1 MQCLQFLYFDIFCVV
16 GPFIIYEYCEQGS
29 IKEYLQNQ
37 KPDVTVDLQE
47 KLFRFGFD
55 IAKGMEYLA
64 SKSVSL
70 YTNALLKEK
79 ILKFL

>member
-64 SKSVSL
+64 SKSVSHILML
-70 YTNALLKEK
+70 YSEK
-79 ILKFL
+79 